1 MEQPDEILAE
11 LAKLGE
17 TRTWEPGTAVITEGD
32 MADCMYIVHSGQL
45 RAVVA
50 GEGVRDVEL
59 NTLGAGDFCGE
70 LMLGG
75 ERRAATIEG
84 SVCSR

>member
-1 MEQPDEILAE
+1 
-11 LAKLGE
+11 
-17 TRTWEPGTAVITEGD
+17 
-32 MADCMYIVHSGQL
+32 MYIVHSGQL

-84 SVCSR
+84 STYSR